1 MVYLFPLE
9 SKVQFMQLGR
19 DPCTL

>member
-1 MVYLFPLE
+1 MRYLFPLE